1 MPKERFLKTEDIDN
15 LRSPIDCKKLSIERL
30 VNTSSD
36 HIAKAKLISTT
47 GHNFEINDG
56 IANFV
61 TKMPVSG
68 EALKALKYYNGIHR
82 FYDEYLPIAFELFNV
97 DALTIRKR
105 LIEKLNLSPNS
116 TVLDLTT
123 GTGEDSC
130 LILEQIPKGKLW
142 MSDLSKNM
150 LLKAKSKITEINKG
164 DTPTKYLNFDM
175 SHNFPIKS
183 NYFDR
188 VFSFTGLGGS
198 TNVKKSL
205 SEINRVLKLGGKA
218 VIIEKSIPPW
228 MKGSSFSNILISGN
242 PMFANPI
249 PLDLLPHNISNV
261 SISWIM
267 QNTFYI
273 IEFTK
278 SKLPSCNFDLPLPG
292 TRGGS
297 FNTRYYGHIEGI
309 SSHTKNLAIE
319 AIKKSKKSAFEW
331 LDSVISENAK
341 NQLKK

>member
-1 MPKERFLKTEDIDN
+1 MPKERFLKTEDIDI

-30 VNTSSD
+30 VKTSSD
-36 HIAKAKLISTT
+36 HITKAILISTS
-47 GHNFEINDG
+47 GHNFKINDG

-61 TKMPVSG
+61 TKKSVDG
-68 EALKALKYYNGIHR
+68 EALNALKYYNEIYNL
-82 FYDEYLPIAFELFNV
+82 YDEYLPIAFELFNA
-97 DALTIRKR
+97 DERETR
-105 LIEKLNLSPNS
+105 LKLIDKLDLSSNS

-130 LILEQIPKGKLW
+130 LILERISEGKLW

-150 LLKAKSKITEINKG
+150 LLQAKKKISKINNV
-164 DTPTKYLNFDM
+164 DTPTTYLNFDM
-175 SHNFPIKS
+175 SNNFPIKS

-205 SEINRVLKLGGKA
+205 SEINRVLKKGGKA
-218 VIIEKSIPPW
+218 VIIEKSVPPW
-228 MKGSSFSNILISGN
+228 MKGSSFSNILIAGN
-242 PMFANPI
+242 PMFANQI
-249 PLDLLPHNISNV
+249 PLDLLPHNIANV
-261 SISWIM
+261 SLSWIM
-267 QNTFYI
+267 QNTFYV

-297 FNTRYYGHIEGI
+297 FNTRYYGHIE
-309 SSHTKNLAIE
+309 
-319 AIKKSKKSAFEW
+319 SAFKW
-331 LDSVISENAK
+331 LDSVISEHAK
-341 NQLKK
+341 TQLTK

>member
-1 MPKERFLKTEDIDN
+1 MRTKDIEL
-15 LRSPIDCKKLSIERL
+15 LRSPIDRKKLTICE
-30 VNTSSD
+30 SSSSNNLN
-36 HIAKAKLISTT
+36 IKIAKLISTS
-47 GHNFEINDG
+47 GHNFKINDG

-68 EALKALKYYNGIHR
+68 EALKALKYYNEIHR
-82 FYDEYLPIAFELFNV
+82 FYDEYLPIAFNLFNV
-97 DALTIRKR
+97 DELETRLK
-105 LIEKLNLSPNS
+105 LIEKLNLSVNS

-150 LLKAKSKITEINKG
+150 LLKAKSKIRKINKG

-198 TNVKKSL
+198 TNIKKSL
-205 SEINRVLKLGGKA
+205 CEINRVLKIGGKA
-218 VIIEKSIPPW
+218 VIIEKSVPPW
-228 MKGSSFSNILISGN
+228 MKGSSFSNILIAGN
-242 PMFANPI
+242 PMFANQI

-261 SISWIM
+261 SLSWIM

-278 SKLPSCNFDLPLPG
+278 SKLPCCNFDLPLPG

-297 FNTRYYGHIEGI
+297 FNTRYYGHIEGV
-309 SSHTKNLAIE
+309 SSDTKNLAIE

-331 LDSVISENAK
+331 LDSVISEHAK
-341 NQLKK
+341 TQLKK